1 LRDGGLRPAAKFG
14 TQFLDAAE
22 QVLVR
27 AVLQVEEQRACSN
40 SLAWVSARWE

>member
-27 AVLQVEEQRACSN
+27 AVLQVEEQRA
-40 SLAWVSARWE
+40 LLELAAWVSARWE